1 MPVQVPPVKP
11 PQKTPIPPAAA
22 ASSSGGWKKP
32 VMIGGVLGILLALGG
47 VGFLIYHKRQGTT
60 TTTTAIPSAGA
71 GIQVAINTNPQG
83 AAVKINGETKCTSNC
98 SVTLDPG
105 SYQITAFLD
114 GYEPA
119 ASAVTLTAGA
129 PAPALNLN
137 LDAQMQSARMLTDL
151 PVGKITLD
159 DQPPADLQDGQF
171 VLENLKPGTH
181 VVKLGSR
188 LGEAQFTV
196 EIADGAAPKITGP
209 VVTKNLFAVM
219 VSTIG
224 TKANVSTSSG
234 PLKLVA
240 NGQPE
245 GDVGPQGVDIKNFQG
260 GVLELQTGEGKE
272 QRTVKEN
279 YGPAPTLTAFFK
291 SDQNLGTL
299 TVVTGEDDTRIFLN
313 GKEYPRRTQKG
324 QIRIPTIG
332 SVTVRVLK
340 DGFDPS
346 PQQTADIK
354 KGGDVRLEFKLKPAT
369 ILISLQIRGGT
380 PGAEVL
386 IDQRPSGVIG
396 QDGSFNSSV
405 AAGDHTI
412 DIRRDQYTTKHLQ
425 RSFKAGQPMTISGAD
440 AVLVAERPAVT
451 PPPER
456 VTIGSPPPPKP
467 VVQTAR
473 AGTMDDWEMPSMWRK
488 EEDTYIH
495 RGAAWIPYKLPAKG
509 TFTFTVQLQKGG
521 NVFRAGKIRWAANY
535 VDAKNYALYEIDN
548 KNFWSKVIE
557 NGKTFERTKTPHGI
571 DSKDKSFTVEVEVMP
586 DHITQ
591 RIQRDGQ
598 WVVLD
603 TWTEAGR
610 NFSGGQFGFLVQG
623 NDQIGISDFHFQ
635 PK

>member
-1 MPVQVPPVKP
+1 MF
-11 PQKTPIPPAAA
+11 
-22 ASSSGGWKKP
+22 
-32 VMIGGVLGILLALGG
+32 GGVLGILLALGG

-60 TTTTAIPSAGA
+60 TTSTTATPSGAAGAGA

-83 AAVKINGETKCTSNC
+83 AAIKINGENKCTSNC

-119 ASAVTLTAGA
+119 ASAVTLTAGT
-129 PAPALNLN
+129 PAPPLNLN

-159 DQPPADLQDGQF
+159 DQPAADLQDGQF

-219 VSTIG
+219 VSSIG
-224 TKANVSTSSG
+224 TKAHVSTSSG

-245 GDVGPQGVDIKNFQG
+245 GDVGPQGLDVKNFQG

-291 SDQNLGTL
+291 SDQNVGNL
-299 TVVTGEDDTRIFLN
+299 TVVTGEEDTRVFVN

-324 QIRIPTIG
+324 QIRIPTLG
-332 SVTVRVLK
+332 QVTVRVLK

-346 PQQTADIK
+346 PQQTAEVK
-354 KGGDVRLEFKLKPAT
+354 KGGEVRMEFKLKPAV

-386 IDQRPSGVIG
+386 IDQRLSGLIG
-396 QDGSFNSSV
+396 ADGSFNSSV
-405 AAGDHTI
+405 PAGDHTI
-412 DIRRDQYTTKHLQ
+412 DIRHDQYTTKHLQ
-425 RSFKAGQPMTISGAD
+425 RTFRAGQPMTISGAD
-440 AVLVAERPAVT
+440 AVLVAERPAA
-451 PPPER
+451 PPPPAEK
-456 VTIGSPPPPKP
+456 VTIGSPAAPKAP
-467 VVQTAR
+467 VQTAR
-473 AGTMDDWEMPSMWRK
+473 AGTMDDWEMPSMWHQ
-488 EEDTYIH
+488 EGDTYIH

-509 TFTFTVQLQKGG
+509 LFTFTVQLQKGG
-521 NVFRAGKIRWAANY
+521 NVFRAGKIRWAADY

-548 KNFWSKVIE
+548 KNFWAKVVE
-557 NGKTFERTKTPHGI
+557 NGKTFERTKAPHGI
-571 DSKDKSFTVEVEVMP
+571 DSKDKSFTVQVEVTP

-591 RIQRDGQ
+591 RLQRDGQ

-610 NFSGGQFGFLVQG
+610 NFSAGQFGFLVQG
-623 NDQIGISDFHFQ
+623 NDQIGISDFKFQ

>member
-1 MPVQVPPVKP
+1 MKP

-22 ASSSGGWKKP
+22 SSSGGGWKKP
-32 VMIGGVLGILLALGG
+32 VMVGGVLGVLLALGG
-47 VGFLIYHKRQGTT
+47 VGYLISHKRSGSTATT
-60 TTTTAIPSAGA
+60 TTPTPAAGAGA

-83 AAVKINGETKCTSNC
+83 AAIKINGENKCTSNC

-105 SYQITAFLD
+105 NYQITAFLD

-119 ASAVTLTAGA
+119 ASAVTLTAGT
-129 PAPALNLN
+129 PAPPLNLN

-159 DQPPADLQDGQF
+159 DQPAADLQDGQF

-224 TKANVSTSSG
+224 TKAHVSTSSG

-245 GDVGPQGVDIKNFQG
+245 GDVGPQGLDVKNFQG

-291 SDQNLGTL
+291 SDQNLGNL
-299 TVVTGEDDTRIFLN
+299 TVVTGEDDTRVFVN

-324 QIRIPTIG
+324 QIRISTIG
-332 SVTVRVLK
+332 QVTVRVLK

-346 PQQTADIK
+346 PQQTAEVK
-354 KGGDVRLEFKLKPAT
+354 KGGEVRMEFKLKPAV
-369 ILISLQIRGGT
+369 IMISLQIRGGT

-386 IDQRPSGVIG
+386 IDQRPSGLIG
-396 QDGSFNSSV
+396 PDGSYNSSV

-412 DIRRDQYTTKHLQ
+412 DIRHDQYTTKHLQ
-425 RSFKAGQPMTISGAD
+425 RTFRPGQPMTISGAD
-440 AVLVAERPAVT
+440 AVLVAERPAA
-451 PPPER
+451 PPPPAEK
-456 VTIGSPPPPKP
+456 VTIGTPAAPKP
-467 VVQTAR
+467 PVQTAR
-473 AGTMDDWEMPSMWRK
+473 AGTMDDWENNSLWRK
-488 EEDTYIH
+488 EGDTYIH
-495 RGAAWIPYKLPAKG
+495 QGAAWIPYKLPAKG

-521 NVFRAGKIRWAANY
+521 NVFRAGKIRWAADY

-548 KNFWSKVIE
+548 KNFWAKVVE
-557 NGKTFERTKTPHGI
+557 NGKTFERTKAPHGI
-571 DSKDKSFTVEVEVMP
+571 DSKDKSFTVQVEVTP

-591 RIQRDGQ
+591 RLQRDGQ

-610 NFSGGQFGFLVQG
+610 NFSAGQFGFLVQG
-623 NDQIGISDFHFQ
+623 NDQIGISDFKFQ

>member
-1 MPVQVPPVKP
+1 VKP
-11 PQKTPIPPAAA
+11 PQKTSIPPAA
-22 ASSSGGWKKP
+22 ASSSGGGWKKP
-32 VMIGGVLGILLALGG
+32 VMFGGVLGILLALGG
-47 VGFLIYHKRQGTT
+47 VGFLIYHKRQGSTT
-60 TTTTAIPSAGA
+60 TTTTATPSGGAGA

-83 AAVKINGETKCTSNC
+83 AAIKINGENKCTSNC

-119 ASAVTLTAGA
+119 ASAVTLMAGA
-129 PAPALNLN
+129 PAPPLNLN

-224 TKANVSTSSG
+224 TKAHVSTSSG
-234 PLKLVA
+234 PLKLMA

-245 GDVGPQGVDIKNFQG
+245 GDVGPQGLDVKNFQG
-260 GVLELQTGEGKE
+260 GVLELQTGEGKD

-291 SDQNLGTL
+291 SDQNLGNL
-299 TVVTGEDDTRIFLN
+299 TVVTGEDDTRVFVN

-332 SVTVRVLK
+332 QVTVRVLK

-346 PQQTADIK
+346 PQQMAEVK
-354 KGGDVRLEFKLKPAT
+354 KGGEVRMEFKLKPSV
-369 ILISLQIRGGT
+369 IMISLQIRGGT

-386 IDQRPSGVIG
+386 IDQRPSGLIG
-396 QDGSFNSSV
+396 GDGSFNSSV
-405 AAGDHTI
+405 VAGDHTI
-412 DIRRDQYTTKHLQ
+412 DIRRDQYTPKHLQ
-425 RSFKAGQPMTISGAD
+425 RTFRAGQPMTISGAD
-440 AVLVAERPAVT
+440 AVLVAERVA
-451 PPPER
+451 PPPPTER
-456 VTIGSPPPPKP
+456 VTIGTPAAPKAP
-467 VVQTAR
+467 VQTAR
-473 AGTMDDWEMPSMWRK
+473 VGTMDDWETPTLWRK
-488 EEDTYIH
+488 DGDTYIH
-495 RGAAWIPYKLPAKG
+495 QGAAWIPYKLPAKG

-521 NVFRAGKIRWAANY
+521 NLFRAGKIRWAADY

-548 KNFWSKVIE
+548 KNFWAKVVE
-557 NGKTFERTKTPHGI
+557 NGKTFERTKAPHGI
-571 DSKDKSFTVEVEVMP
+571 DSKDKSFTVQVEVTP
-586 DHITQ
+586 DHIIQ
-591 RIQRDGQ
+591 RLQRDGQ

-610 NFSGGQFGFLVQG
+610 NYSAGQFGFLVQG
-623 NDQIGISDFHFQ
+623 NDQIGISDFKFQ